1 MEIRKDKPYIDIR
14 LTGPHKLALQ
24 RLKERNGE
32 KNPVALV
39 RILIRDAA
47 REAGIWSEIVA
58 DAQEVATETEIA

>member
-1 MEIRKDKPYIDIR
+1 MDIRKDKPYIDIR

-47 REAGIWSEIVA
+47 REAGIWSEVVE
-58 DAQEVATETEIA
+58 DAQTITTQIEVV

>member
-1 MEIRKDKPYIDIR
+1 MDIRKEKAYIDIR

-47 REAGIWSEIVA
+47 REAGIWTEVVE
-58 DAQEVATETEIA
+58 DVQEAESAPC